1 MLHRTLEKAVHNTSG
16 GGGIGRSEILFVDD
30 DRDLGGLF
38 AFLMEQAHLVP
49 LVATEPASAM
59 EFFDTQHP
67 AVAVI
72 DLNLR
77 SWDGFELLAELRR
90 RDPRLPIIVL
100 TGRNDE
106 DDKVR
111 ALEMGA
117 DDYIVK
123 PFSHRELVA
132 RVRTQ
137 ARRAE
142 LDGDGEN
149 AEAVLEVGPLRL
161 DVRER
166 LLCIDGKTHRLTSM
180 EFRLMLYLMRS
191 SDSVVPTA
199 TLAREVWGSD
209 DAATRDGIRVTL
221 HRLRR
226 KLGDRGPDHG
236 LIRTVPGVGLELR
249 ARSNGQVSG
258 RHATP

>member
-1 MLHRTLEKAVHNTSG
+1 MLHSTLERPVHNTSG
-16 GGGIGRSEILFVDD
+16 GGGTGRSEILFVDD

-49 LVATEPASAM
+49 LVATEPTSAI
-59 EFFDTQHP
+59 ELFDKQHP

-72 DLNLR
+72 ALNLR
-77 SWDGFELLAELRR
+77 PWDGFELLAELRR

-117 DDYIVK
+117 DDYLRK
-123 PFSHRELVA
+123 PFSPRELVA
-132 RVRTQ
+132 RVRAQ

-142 LDGDGEN
+142 LDGDGEI
-149 AEAVLEVGPLRL
+149 AEAVLEVGPLGL
-161 DVRER
+161 DVDER
-166 LLCIDGKTHRLTSM
+166 LLSGDGKTHRLTGM
-180 EFRLMLYLMRS
+180 EFRLMQYLMRNCG
-191 SDSVVPTA
+191 SVVSTP
-199 TLAREVWGSD
+199 TLAREVWGYD
-209 DAATRDGIRVTL
+209 DAASRDVMRVTL

-226 KLGDRGPDHG
+226 KLGDRGPDQG

-249 ARSNGQVSG
+249 ARPNGQVSG
-258 RHATP
+258 RPANS